1 MLSPTA
7 AEDRAAVTAAIMAAE
22 PKAEQ
27 LGYIS
32 RGEGDAHICLQMA
45 GGEFCGN
52 ACLSAAAYYL
62 MENSLEEASV
72 RVAISGAEK
81 NVTVD
86 IKKEADGSY
95 SGFVYMPLPTGIG
108 SFEGFILVSF
118 PGISHAIVPYSISTQ
133 EAEDIIVPLCEKLKV
148 DALGLMLYNK
158 KKTSLTPLVYVP
170 GAKSLFWEQSCASG
184 TAALAA
190 AIATQRRGHARLS
203 LSQPGGTLSVEAKW
217 NGKKVSS
224 IRLGGR
230 VDFLPEKYAEI

>member
-1 MLSPTA
+1 MLSPVA
-7 AEDRAAVTAAIMAAE
+7 PEDRAAVTAAIMAAE

-32 RGEGDAHICLQMA
+32 EGKGDAHICLHMA

-62 MENSLEEASV
+62 RENSLEEASV

-86 IKKEADGSY
+86 IRLEPDGSY
-95 SGFVYMPLPTGIG
+95 TGFVYMPLPTGIG

-118 PGISHAIVPYSISTQ
+118 PGISHAIVPYSISPE
-133 EAEDIIVPLCEKLKV
+133 EAEEIIVPLCEKLDV

-158 KKTSLTPLVYVP
+158 KKATLTPLVYVP
-170 GAKSLFWEQSCASG
+170 GANSLFWEQSCASG
-184 TAALAA
+184 TAALGA
-190 AIATQRRGHARLS
+190 AIATQRRGNASIS
-203 LSQPGGTLSVEAKW
+203 LSQPGGTLSVEARW

-224 IRLGGR
+224 IRLGGK
-230 VDFLPEKYAEI
+230 VEFLPEKIAEI